1 MNIQLAILI
10 GYILLLGVVSWFA
23 VKIQN
28 RGGGGSMLN
37 YLMAGKSLPTSLV
50 AVMLTVLAIG
60 GDSTVGVA

>member
-28 RGGGGSMLN
+28 RGGGGSMLRAPVGL
-37 YLMAGKSLPTSLV
+37 YLAT
-50 AVMLTVLAIG
+50 A
-60 GDSTVGVA
+60 